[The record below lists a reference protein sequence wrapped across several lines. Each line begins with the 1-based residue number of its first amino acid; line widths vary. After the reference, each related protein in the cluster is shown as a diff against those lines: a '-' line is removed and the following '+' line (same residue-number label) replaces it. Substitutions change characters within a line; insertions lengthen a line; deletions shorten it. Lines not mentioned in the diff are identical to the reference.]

1 MANLSLY
8 YQGTEAEY
16 VVVRLPF
23 RARSTWNRR
32 EFLNSAE
39 GL

>member
-16 VVVRLPF
+16 VVDRLPF
-23 RARSTWNRR
+23 RESSTWNHQ